1 MSAATGLT
9 PDPAPPGPSGH
20 GRLPGS
26 AAHPAAARAADRET
40 AAGSSPFDRYV
51 NTGTVSRLLRRAPVT
66 TQLAIPYSI
75 LILPQALLYGNE
87 HITFILG
94 VLGLALAGCLP
105 VEALVRTRR
114 RDELLVI
121 SRGRLESYGG
131 MLRIVALLACAVGQV
146 SGIVS
151 ASFGVGTVAAQLG
164 LIRPLTPV
172 GPLLSIFSTWTVSG
186 AALLVAAYLAGR
198 LTRRA
203 LHLCFL
209 AVIVLESVR
218 TAITTITASLIS
230 LTVYLVILGIF
241 AGTLRLRTCVLAV
254 VAVLLVW
261 PTVYEL
267 RNAIRQESGVHVSA
281 SVDAFE
287 RLRYDQQISRAA
299 DILEVPIDIGQ
310 PDLQDTLRYGLV
322 PRFLDPDRPTLATGN
337 RINVFL
343 GGSETSSFT
352 FLPVTTLYVLQ
363 GPFATVAFYALLA
376 MVLAVALRSG
386 SRLTPGRLVTF
397 GLVSAGPL
405 SWFAGYP
412 DSTIGC
418 LQGLVAALPLLAVLH
433 FARRRR
439 TRPCP
444 TASRRQPASE
454 SVRHPIATPDRGRG
468 LPQDAQVEPDRPAV

>member
-1 MSAATGLT
+1 M
-9 PDPAPPGPSGH
+9 
-20 GRLPGS
+20 
-26 AAHPAAARAADRET
+26 
-40 AAGSSPFDRYV
+40 
-51 NTGTVSRLLRRAPVT
+51 LRRAPVT
-66 TQLAIPYSI
+66 TQLAIPYGI

-87 HITFILG
+87 HIAFIVG
-94 VLGLALAGCLP
+94 ILGLALAGCAP
-105 VEALVRTRR
+105 VEVLLRTRR
-114 RDELLVI
+114 RDELLVA
-121 SRGRLESYGG
+121 SRERLESYGG
-131 MLRIVALLACAVGQV
+131 ILRVVALLACAAGQA

-186 AALLVAAYLAGR
+186 AALLVAAHLAGQ
-198 LTRRA
+198 LTRRT
-203 LHLCFL
+203 LNLCFL
-209 AVIVLESVR
+209 IVITLEGVR

-254 VAVLLVW
+254 VAVLLIW
-261 PTVYEL
+261 PSVYEL

-281 SVDAFE
+281 SVDAFD

-299 DILEVPIDIGQ
+299 DIVDIPIDIGQ
-310 PDLQDTLRYGLV
+310 PDLPDTLRYGLI
-322 PRFLDPDRPTLATGN
+322 PRFLDPDRPTLSTGN

-343 GGSETSSFT
+343 GGTQTSSFT

-363 GPFATVAFYALLA
+363 GPLATVAFYA
-376 MVLAVALRSG
+376 VLAIILAIALRSG
-386 SRLTPGRLVTF
+386 SRLTPWRLIVF

-418 LQGLVAALPLLAVLH
+418 IQGLVAALPLLAVLH
-433 FARRRR
+433 LARRRR
-439 TRPCP
+439 MLPSPDAPRRWTRG
-444 TASRRQPASE
+444 R
-454 SVRHPIATPDRGRG
+454 SVRDPVAPPDRRRG
-468 LPQDAQVEPDRPAV
+468 LPEDHQVEPDRPAA